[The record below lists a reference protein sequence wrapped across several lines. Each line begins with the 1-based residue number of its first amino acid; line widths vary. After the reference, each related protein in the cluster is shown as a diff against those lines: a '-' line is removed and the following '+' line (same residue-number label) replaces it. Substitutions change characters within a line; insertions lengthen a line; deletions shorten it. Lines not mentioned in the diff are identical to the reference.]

1 MAQTGLRDDTPRRI
15 SGGPALEEE
24 FEEGG
29 RAWHRVLGGA
39 ILLLVALVIALW
51 LVPSFYVDLL
61 WFESVGFGRRFWTV
75 FLTQVGLFAGALLLC
90 LAFGLGNLALARFL
104 AARRVRPVAE
114 PADGSE
120 AYTLARL
127 NGLTYLGI
135 GLVALAALGLGWW
148 STRHWEIVLRVFAQS
163 PFGLQDPLFGRD
175 IAFFVFSLP
184 FWRFVQTWLLM
195 AVLTATLVTGLLYFA
210 YLVAPQFEEADRQDA
225 EHHKTALIAVGRP
238 VRVHLSL
245 LLAAILALAAWHY
258 RLEMFELVYSRG
270 AVVFGA
276 AYTAVNARW
285 PLLWLLCGI
294 TALGSI
300 LMLVHAAW
308 RGAAIPIGVAVAWVL
323 AFVALLV
330 YPPLV
335 QRFHVQPTELD
346 TERPYIER
354 NIKMTRQAY
363 GLDRVEEIPY
373 PAEEAVTKEE
383 IETNAATIKNIRL
396 WDPQPLLITYN
407 QLQSIRLYYDFVSTH
422 FDRYMVN
429 GEYRQVIISA
439 RELTPERLPPDAQTW
454 VNRRLKFTHGY
465 GVVVSPVN
473 EVTPEGLPTFFVQD
487 VPPRGALR
495 IDRPEIY
502 YGELTNE
509 LVILRTRTQEFDYPR
524 GEQNVETTYQA
535 DSGVRAGSLFRRL
548 MFAWHFKDP
557 NIFVS
562 GYITPDS
569 LMVYNRNIAVR
580 ANKVAPFLLYDIEP
594 YIVIA
599 DGRLYWIHDAYTYSN
614 RYPYAQPINERF
626 NYIRNSVKLVTDAY
640 TGAMTYYIADPD
652 DPLIRAYAAIF
663 PEFFRPL
670 EDMPPSLRAHLRYP
684 QSLFRVQ
691 AQMYRTYHMQ
701 DPTVFYNRE
710 DQLGIPTE
718 IYLDRRALVQPYYA
732 IMRLP
737 GSAREEFVLILPYT
751 PTNKDNMITW
761 LAARSDSP
769 NYGKLV
775 AYKYPKERLIFGPA
789 QIEARIDQDPVVSQQ
804 FTLWNQAGSRVIRG
818 NMLVIP
824 IGRSNL
830 YVEPIYLQAERGR
843 LPEMK
848 RVVLAS
854 GNRVVMEATVEEALE
869 KLFGGPITYRQPIA
883 PPAGA
888 TSPPMPAPA
897 EPGATAPPAGPLPVP
912 ALDRAAL
919 VDVIRS
925 LRERSARIEG
935 ELLSIQEELRRLEV
949 LLQESAPG
957 QPGTAR

>member
-1 MAQTGLRDDTPRRI
+1 MAQTDLRDDTTRRI
-15 SGGPALEEE
+15 SGGPVLEEE
-24 FEEGG
+24 LEEGG
-29 RAWHRVLGGA
+29 RAWHRLLGGA
-39 ILLLVALVIALW
+39 IVLVIALAIALW
-51 LVPSFYVDLL
+51 LLPSFYVDLL

-75 FLTQVGLFAGALLLC
+75 LLTQGGLFAAGLLLS
-90 LAFGLGNLALARFL
+90 LAFGLGNLALARTL

-114 PADGSE
+114 AADGSE

-135 GLVALAALGLGWW
+135 GLTAVVALGLGWW
-148 STRHWEIVLRVFAQS
+148 SSRHWEPVLRFFVQS
-163 PFGLQDPLFGRD
+163 PFGVQDPLFSRD
-175 IAFFVFSLP
+175 VAFFVFSLP
-184 FWRFVQTWLLM
+184 FWRFVQTWLLI
-195 AVLTATLVTGLLYFA
+195 AVLVATLVCGLLYFT
-210 YLVAPQFEEADRQDA
+210 YLVAPQFEESDRRDA
-225 EHHKTALIAVGRP
+225 PERKAPVIAVGRP
-238 VRVHLSL
+238 VRIHVSL
-245 LLAAILALAAWHY
+245 LLAAVLALVAWHY

-270 AVVFGA
+270 AVVYGA
-276 AYTAVNARW
+276 TYTAVHARW
-285 PLLWLLCGI
+285 PLLWLLFGI
-294 TALGSI
+294 TGLGSV

-308 RGAAIPIGVAVAWVL
+308 RGAAIPIGIAVAWLL
-323 AFVALLV
+323 AVVALLA
-330 YPPLV
+330 YPPFV
-335 QRFHVQPTELD
+335 QRFQVQPTELD

-354 NIKMTRQAY
+354 NIKMTRLAY
-363 GLDRVEEIPY
+363 GLDRIEEVPY
-373 PAEEAVTKEE
+373 PAEEAVTREE
-383 IETNAATIKNIRL
+383 IEANAATIKNIRL
-396 WDPQPLLITYN
+396 WDPQPLLVTYN
-407 QLQSIRLYYDFVSTH
+407 QVQSIRLYYDFVSTH

-439 RELTPERLPPDAQTW
+439 RELTPDRLPPDAQTW

-535 DSGVRAGSLFRRL
+535 DSGVRAGSFLRRL
-548 MFAWHFKDP
+548 LFAWHFKDP
-557 NIFVS
+557 NILVS

-569 LMVYNRNIAVR
+569 LMVYHRNIRER
-580 ANKVAPFLLYDIEP
+580 ANKAAPFLLYDPEP

-614 RYPYAQPINERF
+614 RFPYSQPINSRL

-652 DPLIRAYAAIF
+652 DPLINAYAALF
-663 PEFFRPL
+663 PELFRPL
-670 EDMPPSLRAHLRYP
+670 EEMPPTLRSHLRYP
-684 QSLFRVQ
+684 QGLFRVQ
-691 AQMYRTYHMQ
+691 AQMYHTYHMQ
-701 DPTVFYNRE
+701 EPTVFYNRE
-710 DQLGIPTE
+710 DQLGIPVE
-718 IYLDRRALVQPYYA
+718 VYLDRRALVQPYYA

-737 GSAREEFVLILPYT
+737 GSVREEFVLILPYT
-751 PTNKDNMITW
+751 PANKDNMITW
-761 LAARSDSP
+761 LAARSDGA

-869 KLFGGPITYRQPIA
+869 KLFGGPITYRQPAPQPAAVTAPQPAA
-883 PPAGA
+883 PPAA
-888 TSPPMPAPA
+888 
-897 EPGATAPPAGPLPVP
+897 ATAPPPASLPAPV
-912 ALDRAAL
+912 LDRAAL
-919 VDVIRS
+919 GEVIRS
-925 LRERSARIEG
+925 LRERSTRIEG
-935 ELLSIQEELRRLEV
+935 ELQSIQEELRRLET
-949 LLQESAPG
+949 LLQDGALPPPG
-957 QPGTAR
+957 VRP